1 MKCFLNK
8 LDGLLEVLRKVC
20 MNKYEEKFKK
30 VVASKAKSLQAREI
44 ALKKLEISIASAQ
57 ELLKNLQDS
66 PNGVGALQDDKEVFF
81 GVKVELIEHT
91 KKQLEKLLNR
101 KDVYKSEVAKIK
113 KELTI
118 LQSVCPH
125 EDTTFDHKDYHKNE
139 DYYKCNTCGMIV

>member
-1 MKCFLNK
+1 MEYFLK
-8 LDGLLEVLRKVC
+8 KPDGFQEVLRKVC

-30 VVASKAKSLQAREI
+30 VIAAKITSLESKEV
-44 ALKKLEISIASAQ
+44 ALKKLENSIANVQDS
-57 ELLKNLQDS
+57 LKYLQD
-66 PNGVGALQDDKEVFF
+66 GKEIFF
-81 GVKVELIEHT
+81 GVNSEFIEFLE
-91 KKQLEKLLNR
+91 KQLEKLLKR
-101 KDVYKSEVAKIK
+101 KDFHKDEFARIK